1 MRPPGFPVVEL
12 AAVLLFV
19 ISLGVIYVF
28 WGWLR
33 DRSRARRRRILVQ

>member
-19 ISLGVIYVF
+19 ILLGLSGFPKDI
-28 WGWLR
+28 WL
-33 DRSRARRRRILVQ
+33 DAMT